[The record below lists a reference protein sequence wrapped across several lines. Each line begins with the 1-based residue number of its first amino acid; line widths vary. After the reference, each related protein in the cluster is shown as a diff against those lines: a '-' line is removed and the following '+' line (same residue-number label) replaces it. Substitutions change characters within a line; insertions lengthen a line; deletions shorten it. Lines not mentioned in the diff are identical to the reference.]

1 MGMGGNMSR
10 CATPLSRQNSMSMED
25 FSTSMPGLQQSS
37 QQPSQN
43 PQQRVT
49 SSARFRRSNP
59 GSPRKSVS
67 IDSLHGH
74 TINNGSS
81 SYYGSHEDMN
91 SQPVSRQNSA
101 QYKPDYTLD
110 SYIPTSSIANGY
122 YVQQEPVRSNPGSPS
137 KRVAFKG
144 IPSNGLPNNYN
155 HPVAPYQN
163 FEVQNP
169 RLDTPMTMN
178 PEEMLA
184 IESEAQPRASYP
196 ALTNG
201 INSYPALMNTT
212 SQMVTPYTHTRSVI
226 PAASKALVTPNNHVI
241 NGMNPY
247 PQLDYQHHQQQQ
259 QQQQHHHQQQQP
271 MVPVSM
277 SNGRYIPD
285 KYGNSLINNPAM
297 AIDNAL
303 KKNTAPLPAIM
314 APNNGAVTPYINNGM
329 DSEDEMDD
337 HKKALELEYKNEENN
352 KRGDEL
358 KEKHHN
364 ESVNNAPGGN
374 NEATRKNSTSNNGTI
389 KVAMVADISMSN
401 FHQCK

>member
-25 FSTSMPGLQQSS
+25 FSTSMPGLN
-37 QQPSQN
+37 QPSQPSQPN
-43 PQQRVT
+43 QRVT

-74 TINNGSS
+74 TVNNGL
-81 SYYGSHEDMN
+81 YGSHDDLN
-91 SQPVSRQNSA
+91 SQPVSRQSSA
-101 QYKPDYTLD
+101 NYKPDYTLD

-184 IESEAQPRASYP
+184 IESDVTQPRVTYP

-201 INSYPALMNTT
+201 INSYPALMNNTT
-212 SQMVTPYTHTRSVI
+212 SSQQMVTPYTRSVI

-247 PQLDYQHHQQQQ
+247 PQLDYQQQQQ
-259 QQQQHHHQQQQP
+259 QQQQQP
-271 MVPVSM
+271 MVPVTM
-277 SNGRYIPD
+277 GNRYIPD

-314 APNNGAVTPYINNGM
+314 APNNGAVTPYINNGL
-329 DSEDEMDD
+329 DSEDELDD

-352 KRGDEL
+352 KMTED
-358 KEKHHN
+358 KKN
-364 ESVNNAPGGN
+364 ESANNTPGGN
-374 NEATRKNSTSNNGTI
+374 NPEVTRKNSTNGTI